1 MSLLAT
7 TGAVQRLAPSRAQV
21 RKQARRG
28 LLVAMIYLAVM
39 PPVVA
44 LAAHC
49 AAKLVDGRWEIGAKP
64 AQVEGGGR

>member
-21 RKQARRG
+21 RKAERRS
-28 LLVAMIYLAVM
+28 LLLAMIALAVM

-44 LAAHC
+44 LTWHLGVRAAQAV
-49 AAKLVDGRWEIGAKP
+49 AAVW
-64 AQVEGGGR
+64 EGGAR